1 MKLSRMKNIKYN
13 LASDSGGEDE
23 INAIHQ
29 VIKSNRYT
37 MGPKVKEFEMKFAEY
52 FNSKY
57 ALMVNSGS
65 TANLLMVAS
74 LVLSK
79 KHNLRLDDEVIV
91 PSVSWSTT
99 YYPLSQYGL
108 KLKFVDVDLET
119 LNIDIN
125 QLEKAITDK
134 TRAIMAVNLLGNP
147 CNFNEIKE
155 LCLKNDLL
163 LIEDNCES
171 LGAKYNNVYTGTLG
185 NMGSFSFFFSHH
197 MQTMEGGMILT
208 NDQSLFQIATSLRA
222 HGWIRDLPAENL
234 ILNKSGNEF
243 EDSFKFVL
251 PGYGVRPLEMSGAIG
266 IEQLKKIDRFINQR
280 KANAELFKKLF
291 LNEEN
296 SIIQK
301 EVHES
306 SWFGFSII
314 LNNKMIN
321 QRDNFIRSLQENMI
335 ESRPIVAGDF
345 TKNPVI
351 NYLDHSI
358 SGNLENSE
366 LIDKNGF
373 FVGNDHR
380 DLTNEINHL
389 YEVYKNFEKG
399 I

>member
-1 MKLSRMKNIKYN
+1 MKNIKYN
-13 LASDSGGEDE
+13 LASDSWGVEE
-23 INAIHQ
+23 INAIQQ

-37 MGPKVKEFEMKFAEY
+37 MGPRVKEFEAQFAQY

-65 TANLLMVAS
+65 TANLLIVAS
-74 LVLSK
+74 LILSK
-79 KHNLRLDDEVIV
+79 NHNLNKDDEVIV

-119 LNIDIN
+119 LNINSND
-125 QLEKAITDK
+125 LEKAISNK

-147 CNFNEIKE
+147 CNFNKIKE
-155 LCLKNDLL
+155 LCSKYDLI

-171 LGAKYNNVYTGTLG
+171 LGAKYGNAYTGTLG
-185 NMGSFSFFFSHH
+185 HMGSFSFFFSHH

-208 NDQSLFQIATSLRA
+208 NDQSLLEIATSLRA
-222 HGWIRDLPAENL
+222 HGWIRDLPPSNS
-234 ILNKSGNEF
+234 IMNKSGNDF

-266 IEQLKKIDRFINQR
+266 LEQLKKIDKFIAQR
-280 KANAELFKKLF
+280 KKNADLFKKLF
-291 LNEEN
+291 SNEEN
-296 SIIQK
+296 IIIQK
-301 EVHES
+301 EIHES

-314 LNNKMIN
+314 LKNKISD
-321 QRDNFIRSLQENMI
+321 QRDKFIQTLEENRI
-335 ESRPIVAGDF
+335 ETRPIVAGDF

-351 NYLDHSI
+351 NYLDHEI
-358 SGNLENSE
+358 SSSLENSE
-366 LIDKNGF
+366 IIDKCGF

-380 DLTNEINHL
+380 DLSNELNHL
-389 YEVYKNFEKG
+389 YDTYKIFEKSF
-399 I
+399 

>member
-1 MKLSRMKNIKYN
+1 MKNIKYN
-13 LASDSGGEDE
+13 LASDSWGDEE

-37 MGPKVKEFEMKFAEY
+37 MGPKVKEFENQFAEY

-74 LVLSK
+74 LILSK
-79 KHNLRLDDEVIV
+79 DHNLNRGDEVIV

-108 KLKFVDVDLET
+108 KLRFVDVDLQT
-119 LNIDIN
+119 LNIDTN
-125 QLEKAITDK
+125 QLEKAISDR

-147 CNFNEIKE
+147 CNFTKIKD
-155 LCLKNDLL
+155 LCLKYNLL

-171 LGAKYNNVYTGTLG
+171 LGAKYNNVYTGTMG

-208 NDQSLFQIATSLRA
+208 NDQSLLQIATSIRA
-222 HGWIRDLPAENL
+222 HGWIRDLPAKNL
-234 ILNKSGNEF
+234 ILNKSGNDF

-266 IEQLKKIDRFINQR
+266 IEQLKKVDSFINQR
-280 KANAELFKKLF
+280 KTNAELYKKLF

-296 SIIQK
+296 VIIQK

-306 SWFGFSII
+306 SWFGFSMI
-314 LNNKMIN
+314 LTNKMLD
-321 QRDNFIRSLQENMI
+321 QRNKFIQTLEENMI

-351 NYLDHSI
+351 SYLDHSI
-358 SGNLENSE
+358 CGNLENSE
-366 LIDKNGF
+366 IIDKSGF
-373 FVGNDHR
+373 FIGNDHR
-380 DLTNEINHL
+380 DLSNELNHF
-389 YEVYKNFEKG
+389 YEVYKKYEKG
-399 I
+399 V

>member
-1 MKLSRMKNIKYN
+1 MKNIKYN
-13 LASDSGGEDE
+13 LASESWGNEE
-23 INAIHQ
+23 IDAIQQ

-37 MGPKVKEFEMKFAEY
+37 MGPKVKEFEFQFAEY

-65 TANLLMVAS
+65 TANLLMIAS
-74 LVLSK
+74 LVLSND
-79 KHNLRLDDEVIV
+79 HNLNRGDEVIV

-119 LNIDIN
+119 LNIDTN
-125 QLEKAITDK
+125 QLENAISHK
-134 TRAIMAVNLLGNP
+134 TKAIMAVNLLGNP
-147 CNFNEIKE
+147 CNFAKIQE
-155 LCLKNDLL
+155 LCSKYNLL

-171 LGAKYNNVYTGTLG
+171 LGAKYNNAYTGTLG

-208 NDQSLFQIATSLRA
+208 DDQSLLQIATSLRA
-222 HGWIRDLPAENL
+222 HGWIRDLPANNL
-234 ILNKSGNEF
+234 ILNKSGNDF

-266 IEQLKKIDRFINQR
+266 IEQLKKIDNFISQR
-280 KANAELFKKLF
+280 KANAELYKKLF
-291 LNEEN
+291 LNEDN
-296 SIIQK
+296 VIVQK

-314 LNNKMIN
+314 LINKMAN
-321 QRDNFIRSLQENMI
+321 QRDRFIKVLDENMI

-345 TKNPVI
+345 TQNPVI
-351 NYLDHSI
+351 DYLDHTI

-366 LIDKNGF
+366 IIDKNGF

-380 DLTNEINHL
+380 DLSNELNHL
-389 YEVYKNFEKG
+389 YDVYKKFEKG
-399 I
+399 V